1 MKEKRQHIRHKANIL
16 VDFVVSG
23 RPYRGVIINLSKNGA
38 FIEARGS
45 FSIGDPVTVSYQSDV
60 AISGRVK
67 MTGTIV
73 EIARIALKG
82 IGVKFNKPG
91 YSN

>member
-1 MKEKRQHIRHKANIL
+1 MEERRQHIRHKANIPA
-16 VDFVVSG
+16 DFVVGG
-23 RPYRGVIINLSKNGA
+23 RPYHGIIINLSKKGA
-38 FIEARGS
+38 FIETKGS
-45 FSIGDPVTVSYQSDV
+45 FSIGDPVTLSYQSDV
-60 AISGRVK
+60 AISGMVK

-82 IGVKFNKPG
+82 IGVQFKKPG